1 MTTALA
7 HGLTSPILNSLA
19 RENIEKTLPLT
30 NLGLKF
36 TTVQAVSFERPGEVY
51 EDRHCGGSRRG
62 GFHSSSRPSSR

>member
-51 EDRHCGGSRRG
+51 EDRHCGGESQG
-62 GFHSSSRPSSR
+62 GLPQQLAPVV